1 MASDDVEIIKPST
14 RLRDKVAAGGNAQF
28 NSRAIERTEKA
39 VAANGKDYTA
49 KVRKDVENLRE
60 MVRNAAQGGDATAEQ
75 MKEIAMIARE
85 IKGQA
90 ATFNFPLLT
99 KFGDGL
105 FNFTDNMTELNDKR
119 VAVILAHVDAM
130 SVVLAQNMHGD
141 GGPIGNQ
148 LVRGL
153 DLAIE
158 KFKQG

>member
-1 MASDDVEIIKPST
+1 MASDDVQIIKPST
-14 RLRDKVAAGGNAQF
+14 RLRDKVGAGGNAQF
-28 NSRAIERTEKA
+28 NAKAIERTEKA
-39 VAANGKDYTA
+39 VAAKGKDYTA
-49 KVRKDVENLRE
+49 KVRKDVEDLRQ
-60 MVRNAAQGGDATAEQ
+60 MVRTAAEGGDATAEQ
-75 MKEIAMIARE
+75 MKKIAMVARE

-105 FNFTDNMTELNDKR
+105 FNFTDNMTELTPKR
-119 VAVILAHVDAM
+119 VAVIEAHVDAM
-130 SVVLAQNMHGD
+130 AVVLAQNMHGD
-141 GGPIGNQ
+141 GGAIGNK